1 MESIELF
8 VPGRLSLL
16 GGLSDLVS
24 PYLSLNN
31 KLIPGYAIATPIDKG
46 IYATVKKD
54 KNLVF
59 NMDDK
64 NLNIEM
70 NENNLQKEI
79 NSNSFYS
86 YICGVSLYIKKRYKV
101 EGLNIQITKMDLP
114 IKKGLSSSAAIS
126 ILLVKAFNS
135 LYNLNLSE
143 HEIKE
148 IAYEGEHLAGSK
160 CGRLDQETVTK
171 EGLVKITFYEDH
183 AESEEIFVKE
193 EINIVVA
200 DLNSKKNTS
209 KIMKDFNSCFPY
221 AKDKK
226 QKTVHDMVGIKNLKL
241 VNKAA
246 KYIQTGN
253 KKKLGKIFNKIQ
265 KLIDRTYVVC
275 DELKAPK
282 LHEVLKDKTIQKLSY
297 GGKGIGSGGDGA
309 VQVLAKDKKTQKELL
324 KYFKEKLKME
334 AFEINI
340 KKID

>member
-1 MESIELF
+1 MEYIELF

-31 KLIPGYAIATPIDKG
+31 KLIPGCAIATPIDKG
-46 IYATVKKD
+46 IYAIVKKD
-54 KNLVF
+54 KNLIF
-59 NMDDK
+59 NMDEK
-64 NLNIEM
+64 KLNIEM
-70 NENNLQKEI
+70 NEKNLKKEI
-79 NSNSFYS
+79 DDNTFYS
-86 YICGVSLYIKKRYKV
+86 YICGVALYIKKKYEV

-126 ILLVKAFNS
+126 ILITKAFNK

-143 HEIKE
+143 YEIKE

-160 CGRLDQETVTK
+160 CGRLDQETVTQD
-171 EGLVKITFYEDH
+171 GLVRITFYENYS
-183 AESEEIFVKE
+183 ESKTVFVKE
-193 EINIVVA
+193 EINMVVA

-209 KIMKDFNSCFPY
+209 KIMRDFNNCFPY

-226 QKTVHDMVGIKNLKL
+226 QKTVHDMVGIKNMKL
-241 VNKAA
+241 VDKAA
-246 KYIQTGN
+246 KYIQKGN
-253 KKKLGKIFNKIQ
+253 KRKLGKVLNKIQ

-282 LHEVLKDKTIQKLSY
+282 LHEVLKDKNIQKLSY
-297 GGKGIGSGGDGA
+297 GGKGVGSGGDGS
-309 VQVLAKDKKTQKELL
+309 VQILAKDRKAQYELL

-340 KKID
+340 KKS